1 MLENVVVLVVVDN
14 CDVLAVFALVFV
26 LVRRLCGGDGGSVLD
41 VQRL

>member
-14 CDVLAVFALVFV
+14 RNVFAVFALVFV
-26 LVRRLCGGDGGSVLD
+26 LVRRICGGDGGGVLD